1 MAALAA
7 AVALFAGV
15 YALRAGDPN
24 VGDGEGIL
32 YVLPVGLL
40 ALRFGLRGGVGG
52 ALAGFALLVAWDE
65 SHDHVAL
72 TALGYVNRMLAFVV
86 LGVLMGAFVDR
97 RRKLEA
103 EVQRFYEASLQAQ
116 RRAQQQLANS
126 ARWLETKVAERTYEL
141 EDARAETLQLLAV
154 AAEYRDDETFEH
166 TERVGVVASEI
177 AACMGL
183 PGDQVRRIREAAPL
197 HDIGKIAVPDAILL
211 KRTTLTVD
219 ELAVMRSHASIGARL
234 LSRSS
239 SPALQ
244 MAAVIAASHHEWWD
258 GSGYPAGIAGEAIP
272 LVGRIVAVADVFD
285 ALTHARPYKPA
296 WPVAQALARV
306 QRAAGSQFDPRVVEA
321 FMAVHERALAEV
333 AHSTAGMRADVL
345 AGAQAVRALARAS
358 SSENSDSST
367 CAGNGEGMLIVSSD
381 TSAGPSTNPS
391 TSR

>member
-166 TERVGVVASEI
+166 TERVGVLSADI
-177 AACMGL
+177 AAFLGMRSE
-183 PGDQVRRIREAAPL
+183 QVGRIREAAPL
-197 HDIGKIAVPDAILL
+197 HDIGKIAIPDAILL
-211 KRTTLTVD
+211 KRAQLSA
-219 ELAVMRSHASIGARL
+219 EEQAMMRAHAGLGARL
-234 LSRSS
+234 LARSGA
-239 SPALQ
+239 PVLQ
-244 MAAVIAASHHEWWD
+244 MAAVIAATHHEWWD
-258 GSGYPAGIAGEAIP
+258 GSGYPSGLAGERIP

-285 ALTHARPYKPA
+285 ALTHARPYKSA
-296 WPVAQALARV
+296 WPVTQALARIE
-306 QRAAGSQFDPRVVEA
+306 RAAGSQFDPHVVDA
-321 FMAVHERALAEV
+321 FVAVHEAALATI
-333 AHSTAGMRADVL
+333 AANAATMT
-345 AGAQAVRALARAS
+345 GAAVGAAQDARALARRS
-358 SSENSDSST
+358 SSENSSSSSV
-367 CAGNGEGMLIVSSD
+367 AGKGAGRPIANSV
-381 TSAGPSTNPS
+381 TSARP
-391 TSR
+391 